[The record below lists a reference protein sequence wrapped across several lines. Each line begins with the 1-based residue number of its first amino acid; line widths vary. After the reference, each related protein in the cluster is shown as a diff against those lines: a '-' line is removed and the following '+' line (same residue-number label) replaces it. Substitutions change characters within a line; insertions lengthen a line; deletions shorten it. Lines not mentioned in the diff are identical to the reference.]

1 MTLNISTL
9 VGAGPLPENDN
20 VFWGQILPG
29 LVSGETHISIVKLNL
44 GLLSNLKKNMFD
56 IQKYIQTL

>member
-20 VFWGQILPG
+20 VFFGQILPG
-29 LVSGETHISIVKLNL
+29 LGSGEKHVSIVKLNL
-44 GLLSNLKKNMFD
+44 GLYFGF
-56 IQKYIQTL
+56 